1 MSPSSVEKILGNVDV
16 DNMMDKS
23 AWEKR
28 QREMRKERSGRQ
40 SGEGFYT
47 VSHWPICFD
56 QSEAGILNLKISG
69 IQSFDRKRKINNEW
83 CNRACSRKRRR

>member
-16 DNMMDKS
+16 DNMIDKS

-40 SGEGFYT
+40 SGETF
-47 VSHWPICFD
+47 F
-56 QSEAGILNLKISG
+56 GISLAN
-69 IQSFDRKRKINNEW
+69 
-83 CNRACSRKRRR
+83 

>member
-40 SGEGFYT
+40 SGEGFYP
-47 VSHWPICFD
+47 VSHWPISVD
-56 QSEAGILNLKISG
+56 QSGTLVENLKNSG
-69 IQSFDRKRKINNEW
+69 IQSFNRKRKINNEW
-83 CNRACSRKRRR
+83 CNRACSRKGRR

>member
-16 DNMMDKS
+16 DNMIDKS

-40 SGEGFYT
+40 SGIGFY
-47 VSHWPICFD
+47 HLAYPDWPMIRPI
-56 QSEAGILNLKISG
+56 GI
-69 IQSFDRKRKINNEW
+69 
-83 CNRACSRKRRR
+83 NREKLHPII

>member
-40 SGEGFYT
+40 SGEGFFIRYLIGPF
-47 VSHWPICFD
+47 VSTN
-56 QSEAGILNLKISG
+56 QKLLLKT
-69 IQSFDRKRKINNEW
+69 
-83 CNRACSRKRRR
+83 

>member
-16 DNMMDKS
+16 DNMIDKS

-40 SGEGFYT
+40 SGIGFPF
-47 VSHWPICFD
+47 VHRRPIRVVD
-56 QSEAGILNLKISG
+56 QSDSSTNQI
-69 IQSFDRKRKINNEW
+69 
-83 CNRACSRKRRR
+83 RRQIRID

>member
-16 DNMMDKS
+16 DNMIDKS

-40 SGEGFYT
+40 SGIGFSF
-47 VSHWPICFD
+47 VQRPIRIVD
-56 QSEAGILNLKISG
+56 QSDLSTNQIRQPIRNDLNRTKLHPI
-69 IQSFDRKRKINNEW
+69 I
-83 CNRACSRKRRR
+83 

>member
-40 SGEGFYT
+40 SGPGFYSA
-47 VSHWPICFD
+47 SHWLIRID
-56 QSEAGILNLKISG
+56 QSETLIENLKISG